1 MYHLKSDIGRLYI
14 PRKEGGSG
22 MMQLESSYKM
32 STIGQRK
39 YLSTTT
45 DWMLQLVLTDDK
57 RKKAYSMDIH
67 VSAKEFEKLP
77 KYRHLPNEVGKTW
90 LLKTWTIPVVVGA
103 LGLVKKGT
111 AKQLEKIPDKEN
123 LVGMQKNS
131 TY

>member
-39 YLSTTT
+39 YISTTT

-57 RKKAYSMDIH
+57 RKKVYSMDIH

>member
-39 YLSTTT
+39 YISTTT

>member
-1 MYHLKSDIGRLYI
+1 
-14 PRKEGGSG
+14 

-39 YLSTTT
+39 YISTTT

>member
-1 MYHLKSDIGRLYI
+1 
-14 PRKEGGSG
+14 
-22 MMQLESSYKM
+22 
-32 STIGQRK
+32 
-39 YLSTTT
+39 
-45 DWMLQLVLTDDK
+45 
-57 RKKAYSMDIH
+57 MDIH

-77 KYRHLPNEVGKTW
+77 KYRHLPNVVGKTW